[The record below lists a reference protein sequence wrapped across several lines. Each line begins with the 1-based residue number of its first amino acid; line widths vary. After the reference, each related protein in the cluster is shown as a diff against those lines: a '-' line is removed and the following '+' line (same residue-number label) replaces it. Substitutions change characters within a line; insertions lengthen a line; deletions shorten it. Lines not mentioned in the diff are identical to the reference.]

1 MIVEGAAIS
10 VIVTGITGGLGGGA
24 TAAAAAARVR
34 SQAPRFYALLVSL
47 RAGVAA
53 TAARLERVRDELALV
68 RARAEKFVRVPVRN
82 EVGSMKTPGGWLGAR
97 RPGWL
102 REHELP
108 PGHTIERHVGKSTD
122 ELAQRLER
130 SGRPRASSFVDQLSA
145 EKSIDAIL
153 VRFADEI
160 ETWRRSGV
168 SEKLTLRA
176 DLGETT
182 GTIAL
187 RDGAIVESTAA
198 KVVLIPTNRGA
209 GWQVLTAYPD

>member
-1 MIVEGAAIS
+1 MIVEGAAVS

-34 SQAPRFYALLVSL
+34 SHAPRFHALLVSL

-68 RARAEKFVRVPVRN
+68 RARAEKFVRVPARN
-82 EVGSMKTPGGWLGAR
+82 EVGAINPSAWMHR
-97 RPGWL
+97 SPGWL
-102 REHELP
+102 RSHEVP

-122 ELAQRLER
+122 ELLQRLEK
-130 SGRPRASSFVDQLSA
+130 SGRPRASSFVDQPAA

-153 VRFADEI
+153 VRFGDEI

-168 SEKLTLRA
+168 PDKLTLRA

-187 RDGAIVESTAA
+187 RGGAIVESTAA
-198 KVVLIPTNRGA
+198 KVVLIPTKRGA